1 MSTPPPKDVLRL
13 LAEWREGQPGALDKL
28 WPVVHRELHRLA
40 KRYMRQERSGHT
52 LQTTGLVGEAYLKLV
67 GHQDVR
73 CTNRAQF
80 FALAA
85 RVMRCLLVDYARGRN
100 YQKRGGGIEHVP
112 LDEAVLV
119 SQEQSAEVLAL
130 DAALKRL
137 EVIDP
142 RKSQIVELRYFGGL
156 DVEEAAEAIS
166 VAPITVKREWLRA
179 KAWLHRELSPGASD
193 DA

>member
-1 MSTPPPKDVLRL
+1 
-13 LAEWREGQPGALDKL
+13 
-28 WPVVHRELHRLA
+28 
-40 KRYMRQERSGHT
+40 
-52 LQTTGLVGEAYLKLV
+52 
-67 GHQDVR
+67 
-73 CTNRAQF
+73 
-80 FALAA
+80 
-85 RVMRCLLVDYARGRN
+85 MRCLLVDYARGRN
-100 YQKRGGGIEHVP
+100 YQKRGPGIEHVS

-137 EVIDP
+137 AVIDP

-166 VAPITVKREWLRA
+166 VAPITVKREWLMA
-179 KAWLHRELSPGASD
+179 KAWLHRELSSGANNN